1 MTIREEISREEF
13 SDQIKSAFAD
23 VKPSQ
28 DLMSRLNDKSR
39 KKRKIRYS
47 AIKIA
52 AAAAAVCII
61 GGTAVYAASEMNFID
76 LFGDYVHVADSELA
90 DSLMGTVHNF
100 RYKVSDDDYAIRING
115 VSGDSSNMMLI
126 AEIYRKD
133 GTPVI
138 DYFKNVPEDED
149 TDNMGVDMPEN
160 HYVWAFSA
168 STSSWHPEINKDG
181 NIQMYYEVN
190 LLESTIK
197 GKRFCAGGSD
207 IYSFSLLWDFREKN
221 NVYVW
226 YNPSEKKNE
235 FKTYLSNEIIDISDE
250 DVIGLRL
257 DWNFSFRYNP
267 SEKSESVKKCSDTDS
282 SFELYNN
289 IIFFSSDGKAGTESK
304 ETWFTC
310 KPSKIEFTSV
320 GGEMVY
326 SFEDIFLPDND
337 VSENSNYIIDP
348 VFRADGENC
357 NDIYIIKEDGNRI
370 DLIFGANKDGVSGNI
385 RTVNTS
391 IQYIEYT
398 GESNDEHRKYNQVFA
413 DVSEFSE
420 LHINGTVYKLE

>member
-13 SDQIKSAFAD
+13 SDQIKSAFAG

-28 DLMSRLNDKSR
+28 ELMSRLNDKNR

-47 AIKIA
+47 SIKIA
-52 AAAAAVCII
+52 AAAAAVFII
-61 GGTAVYAASEMNFID
+61 GGSAVYAASEMNFID
-76 LFGDYVHVADSELA
+76 IFGNYVHVADSELA
-90 DSLMGTVHNF
+90 DSLMGAVHNF

-115 VSGDSSNMMLI
+115 VSGDSSNMILI

-133 GTPVI
+133 GTPVT
-138 DYFKNVPEDED
+138 DYLKNFPEDE
-149 TDNMGVDMPEN
+149 TDIYMPEN
-160 HYVWAFSA
+160 HYVRSFSGA
-168 STSSWHPEINKDG
+168 SSSWHSEINKDG
-181 NIQMYYEVN
+181 NIQMYYEVS
-190 LLESTIK
+190 LSESTIK
-197 GKRFCAGGSD
+197 GKRFYAGGSD
-207 IYSFSLLWDFREKN
+207 IYSFSLLNDFREKN

-235 FKTYLSNEIIDISDE
+235 FKTYLSDEIVDISDE
-250 DVIGLRL
+250 DVIVLRL

-310 KPSKIEFTSV
+310 KPSNIAFTSV
-320 GGEMVY
+320 EGEMVY
-326 SFEDIFLPDND
+326 SFEDIFLSDND

-420 LHINGTVYKLE
+420 LYINGTVYKLE

>member
-1 MTIREEISREEF
+1 
-13 SDQIKSAFAD
+13 
-23 VKPSQ
+23 
-28 DLMSRLNDKSR
+28 MSRLNY
-39 KKRKIRYS
+39 I
-47 AIKIA
+47 
-52 AAAAAVCII
+52 
-61 GGTAVYAASEMNFID
+61 
-76 LFGDYVHVADSELA
+76 HVADSELA
-90 DSLMGTVHNF
+90 DSLMGAVHNF

-133 GTPVI
+133 GTPVT
-138 DYFKNVPEDED
+138 DYLKNFPEDE
-149 TDNMGVDMPEN
+149 TDIDMPEN
-160 HYVWAFSA
+160 HYVRSFSG
-168 STSSWHPEINKDG
+168 SSSSWHPEINKDG
-181 NIQMYYEVN
+181 NIQMYYEVS
-190 LLESTIK
+190 LPESTIK
-197 GKRFCAGGSD
+197 GKRFYAGGSD
-207 IYSFSLLWDFREKN
+207 IYSFSLLNDLREKN

-235 FKTYLSNEIIDISDE
+235 FKTYLSDEIVDISDEIVDISDE

-257 DWNFSFRYNP
+257 DWNFSFIYNP

-304 ETWFTC
+304 EIWLTC
-310 KPSKIEFTSV
+310 KPSNIAFTSV
-320 GGEMVY
+320 EGEMVY
-326 SFEDIFLPDND
+326 SFEDIFLSDND
-337 VSENSNYIIDP
+337 VSENSNYITDP
-348 VFRADGENC
+348 VFQTDGENC
-357 NDIYIIKEDGNRI
+357 NDIYIIKEDGSRI
-370 DLIFGANKDGVSGNI
+370 DLIFGACKDDVSGNI

-420 LHINGTVYKLE
+420 LYINGTVYKLE

>member
-1 MTIREEISREEF
+1 
-13 SDQIKSAFAD
+13 
-23 VKPSQ
+23 
-28 DLMSRLNDKSR
+28 
-39 KKRKIRYS
+39 
-47 AIKIA
+47 
-52 AAAAAVCII
+52 
-61 GGTAVYAASEMNFID
+61 
-76 LFGDYVHVADSELA
+76 
-90 DSLMGTVHNF
+90 
-100 RYKVSDDDYAIRING
+100 
-115 VSGDSSNMMLI
+115 
-126 AEIYRKD
+126 
-133 GTPVI
+133 
-138 DYFKNVPEDED
+138 
-149 TDNMGVDMPEN
+149 
-160 HYVWAFSA
+160 
-168 STSSWHPEINKDG
+168 
-181 NIQMYYEVN
+181 MYYEVN
-190 LLESTIK
+190 LPGSTIK
-197 GKRFCAGGSD
+197 GKRFYAGGSD
-207 IYSFSLLWDFREKN
+207 IYSFSLLNDLREKN

-235 FKTYLSNEIIDISDE
+235 FKTYLSDEIVDISDEIVDISDE

-257 DWNFSFRYNP
+257 DWNFSFIYNP
-267 SEKSESVKKCSDTDS
+267 SEKSESVKKCSDTDN

-289 IIFFSSDGKAGTESK
+289 IIFFSSDGGAGTESK

-398 GESNDEHRKYNQVFA
+398 GESNDEHRKFNQVFA